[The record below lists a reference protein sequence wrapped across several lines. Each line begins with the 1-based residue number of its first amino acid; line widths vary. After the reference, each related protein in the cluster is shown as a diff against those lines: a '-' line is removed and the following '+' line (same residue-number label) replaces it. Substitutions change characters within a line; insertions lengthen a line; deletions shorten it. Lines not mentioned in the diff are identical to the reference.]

1 MNRDFLTDLQNGM
14 YLKDDKIAS
23 MIPYYLHD
31 TAYALEIDADPELR
45 MYLAAAITAYKHK
58 LPFDTV
64 ISEMD
69 IEDFSDENSRDQYE
83 VICGIAIK
91 YAYTT
96 SKIAGNYLQ
105 WNFPK
110 AGEKHNTQLIL
121 FVSAMQRLQTAFKSA
136 VLLLNHGFFVEVV
149 PIFRL
154 IMEQLA
160 FGCYLMNEDNPEKIK
175 TNQTQSD
182 IKYLKKVLNENK
194 YGILY
199 GYLSK
204 EAHLEPDAMGKYI
217 RVDEERG
224 ITAIRDRSGEE
235 CKKETITLILFLRAF
250 ARVVWEG
257 MNVWGFPET
266 GKEYFDD
273 WFKSQMLMCSKLKD
287 VFDGKTAICRI
298 KNLL

>member
-1 MNRDFLTDLQNGM
+1 MKRDFCADLQKGM

-31 TAYALEIDADPELR
+31 TAYALEIGAKPELR
-45 MYLAAAITAYKHK
+45 MYLAAAITAYTEK
-58 LPFDTV
+58 LPLDDALN
-64 ISEMD
+64 EMNS
-69 IEDFSDENSRDQYE
+69 EDFSDENSRDQCE
-83 VICGIAIK
+83 VICEVVIK
-91 YAYTT
+91 CAYTT
-96 SKIAGNYLQ
+96 SQIAANYLQ
-105 WNFPK
+105 WNFSK
-110 AGEKHNTQLIL
+110 AGEKPVTQLIL
-121 FVSAMQRLQTAFKSA
+121 FISAMQRLHTTFKSA

-160 FGCYLMNEDNPEKIK
+160 LGCYLMKEDNPEKIK

-182 IKYLKKVLNENK
+182 IKYLKEVLNENG
-194 YGILY
+194 YGRLY

-217 RVDEERG
+217 RIDEEHG
-224 ITAIRDRSGEE
+224 ITSIRDRSGEE

-250 ARVVWEG
+250 TLVVREG

-273 WFKSQMLMCSKLKD
+273 WFKSQMQMCSKLKD
-287 VFDGKTAICRI
+287 VFDGKTAFCRI
-298 KNLL
+298 